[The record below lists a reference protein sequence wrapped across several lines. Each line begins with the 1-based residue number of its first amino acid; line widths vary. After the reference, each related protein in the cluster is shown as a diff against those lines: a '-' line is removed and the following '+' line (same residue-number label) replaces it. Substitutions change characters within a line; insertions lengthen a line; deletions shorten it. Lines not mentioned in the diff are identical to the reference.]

1 MKHHEWRLRGSRQ
14 AIISIDHTSISQK
27 IGARIR
33 EIRQEQGLSQKHIGQ
48 MLGVSF
54 QQLQK
59 YESGTVN
66 ISIIRLLQLCVVFN
80 ITLDEIVYG
89 DLPEQE
95 NILCG

>member
-1 MKHHEWRLRGSRQ
+1 
-14 AIISIDHTSISQK
+14 
-27 IGARIR
+27 
-33 EIRQEQGLSQKHIGQ
+33 

-95 NILCG
+95 NLLCG